1 MKAAILATT
10 LVAVSLALWGT
21 YELLAEFYENIFVEQ
36 EPRTPLQPAPGPVV
50 DDSDAVPFD
59 EREQRIP
66 LLPPSLRA
74 VAGDGDVRLTWSV
87 PSEQLRLVEQWE
99 YEQSDSRRGTAGRY
113 STGSAATSYLVAGL
127 TNGETYSFRVQAIPK
142 ADTDEVVSW
151 SNPVSAT
158 PMRRGDVLERLEQRL
173 HEMEQHQW
181 GMVRQQEELVRHQQT
196 VTLQQEKLA
205 GRQDAIVQEQG
216 RIADSASA
224 VVTLVAEDGEASRQ
238 LADRGIRALQ
248 SLTAFA
254 EGTSEELADVRETVG
269 DMARHIG
276 AAEDGVTSG
285 LSRIDVVARELGG
298 RLSRIEKRLGGSPPE
313 PKEASNICGGRV
325 MLKKALL
332 TFDNNSSDVRY
343 GDNSKVI
350 KEFVK
355 GLNES
360 GGGVVLTVG
369 YATAIGEDTYNVRLS
384 DERAAC
390 ASLCI
395 RERLAD
401 PLKFTFREI
410 ARGETMVPDDL
421 PGTKPDSRRVEVIL
435 CQSGD
440 DEGAEY
446 AGASSDLLP
455 DSSACGCPPMSATT
469 GSSEEE
475 D

>member
-1 MKAAILATT
+1 MTAGYDLPALPLA
-10 LVAVSLALWGT
+10 
-21 YELLAEFYENIFVEQ
+21 
-36 EPRTPLQPAPGPVV
+36 
-50 DDSDAVPFD
+50 
-59 EREQRIP
+59 
-66 LLPPSLRA
+66 
-74 VAGDGDVRLTWSV
+74 VR
-87 PSEQLRLVEQWE
+87 
-99 YEQSDSRRGTAGRY
+99 GRY
-113 STGSAATSYLVAGL
+113 SRFDYGIDRRVSGNEYEGDIELESFGVLLDWFPTGRG
-127 TNGETYSFRVQAIPK
+127 FRVTGGVLWNGNAVAASSDSSNLGIGGTRYSGTLSVEVELGDQVAPYLGLGWRGGQPK
-142 ADTDEVVSW
+142 
-151 SNPVSAT
+151 
-158 PMRRGDVLERLEQRL
+158 G
-173 HEMEQHQW
+173 
-181 GMVRQQEELVRHQQT
+181 
-196 VTLQQEKLA
+196 
-205 GRQDAIVQEQG
+205 
-216 RIADSASA
+216 
-224 VVTLVAEDGEASRQ
+224 
-238 LADRGIRALQ
+238 
-248 SLTAFA
+248 
-254 EGTSEELADVRETVG
+254 VG
-269 DMARHIG
+269 F
-276 AAEDGVTSG
+276 S
-285 LSRIDVVARELGG
+285 RELGS
-298 RLSRIEKRLGGSPPE
+298 RLSRIEKRLGGSLPE

-325 MLKKALL
+325 MLKKAQL
-332 TFDNNSSDVRY
+332 TFENNSSDVHY
-343 GDNSKVI
+343 DDNGEDI
-350 KEFVK
+350 KKFVEV
-355 GLNES
+355 LDES

>member
-1 MKAAILATT
+1 MKAVILATT
-10 LVAVSLALWGT
+10 LAAVSLMLWGT
-21 YELLAEFYENIFVEQ
+21 YKLLAEFYESIFVEL
-36 EPRTPLQPAPGPVV
+36 ETRDPLQPAPGAAV
-50 DDSDAVPFD
+50 DDSDAGPLD

-66 LLPPSLRA
+66 LLPSSLRA
-74 VAGDGDVRLTWSV
+74 VAGDSDVRLTWSV
-87 PSEQLRLVEQWE
+87 PSDQLRLVEQWE
-99 YEQSDSRRGTAGRY
+99 YEQSDSRGGTAGRY

-127 TNGETYSFRVQAIPK
+127 TNGETYSFRVQAILK
-142 ADTDEVVSW
+142 ADTGEVVSW

-158 PMRRGDVLERLEQRL
+158 PIRKGDVLERLEQRL
-173 HEMEQHQW
+173 REMEQHQW
-181 GMVRQQEELVRHQQT
+181 GMVRQQEELARHQQA

-205 GRQDAIVQEQG
+205 RRQDAIVQVQS

-224 VVTLVAEDGEASRQ
+224 VVTLVAEDGRASRQ
-238 LADRGIRALQ
+238 LADRGISALE
-248 SLTAFA
+248 SLAAFA
-254 EGTSEELADVRETVG
+254 EGTSQELTDVGKTVG
-269 DMARHIG
+269 DMARNIG

-285 LSRIDVVARELGG
+285 LSRIDVVARELDS
-298 RLSRIEKRLGGSPPE
+298 RLSRIEKRLGGWPPE
-313 PKEASNICGGRV
+313 PKEASNICGGRDI
-325 MLKKALL
+325 LKKVLL

-343 GDNSKVI
+343 GDNCEVI
-350 KEFVK
+350 KEFVRA
-355 GLNES
+355 LNES

-369 YATAIGEDTYNVRLS
+369 YTTAVGEDTYNVRLS

-395 RERLAD
+395 RERLVD

-446 AGASSDLLP
+446 AGAPSDLLP